1 MAFAKNSMLFFM
13 VLALFGVCFGTV
25 YKVGDSN
32 GWTDKGS
39 VSYKDWASTK
49 NFVVG
54 DAIVFE
60 YNAKEQN
67 VVQVKTL
74 TEFNGCNSKAP
85 LSTYNSGNDA
95 VELKKAGHFFY
106 ICGLPGHCEAG
117 QKVDI
122 RVLEPSQAPSPSHS
136 SPSPSPAPSSN
147 HSHHNE
153 SSAPVPSP
161 SAKAPTSP
169 NKSSAPSVKS
179 SSGLNLLVFFAVQS
193 FISAAFEMNS

>member
-1 MAFAKNSMLFFM
+1 M
-13 VLALFGVCFGTV
+13 
-25 YKVGDSN
+25 
-32 GWTDKGS
+32 
-39 VSYKDWASTK
+39 
-49 NFVVG
+49 
-54 DAIVFE
+54 
-60 YNAKEQN
+60 
-67 VVQVKTL
+67 VQVKTL

-179 SSGLNLLVFFAVQS
+179 SSGLFMLVVMGVLAYL
-193 FISAAFEMNS
+193 A